1 MVDGDGAAVELPL
14 ACTLGPDD
22 GAARLRRWR
31 ALAARFPPHAV
42 RAPGR
47 LELRWR
53 LDPEAARELHA
64 LAGAERECCAFAS
77 WTVIRDGA
85 DTILRVTADPE
96 RPDDL
101 AAVEHLFD
109 AVLRP

>member
-1 MVDGDGAAVELPL
+1 MVDGDGAAVELPV

-31 ALAARFPPHAV
+31 ALAARCPPRVA
-42 RAPGR
+42 RAAGQ

-53 LDPEAARELHA
+53 LDLDAARELDA
-64 LAGAERECCAFAS
+64 LATAERECCGFAS

-85 DTILRVTADPE
+85 DTILRVTADPG
-96 RPDDL
+96 RPDDV
-101 AAVEHLFD
+101 AAIEHLFD
-109 AVLRP
+109 AVPHP